1 MATAAA
7 AAVARARRE
16 VTSHLMQASAVS
28 AGSAV
33 RYVPD
38 RRLQR
43 RVLARFVSRGVVVE
57 TTPDTYYLD
66 LPAYD
71 DWRRSMRRR
80 AAVLLTGVGVIGALV
95 AALA

>member
-16 VTSHLMQASAVS
+16 VTSNLMQANAVS
-28 AGSAV
+28 AGTAL
-33 RYVPD
+33 RYVPE

-43 RVLARFVSRGVVVE
+43 RVLERFVSRGVVVE

-71 DWRRSMRRR
+71 DWRRSLRRR
-80 AAVLLTGVGVIGALV
+80 AAILLTGAVAIGALV
-95 AALA
+95 SLLA

>member
-1 MATAAA
+1 MATGAA

-16 VTSHLMQASAVS
+16 VTSHLMQANAVS
-28 AGSAV
+28 AGTAV
-33 RYVPD
+33 RFVPE

-43 RVLARFVSRGVVVE
+43 RVLERFVSGGVVVE

-71 DWRRSMRRR
+71 DWRRSLRRR
-80 AAVLLTGVGVIGALV
+80 AAILLTGVVAIGAVVSL
-95 AALA
+95 LA